1 LSSADFVSADRLRF
15 FALTISPD
23 DGLPEEALF
32 CFRAWEA
39 VFFRIVLLDQ
49 LEIR

>member
-1 LSSADFVSADRLRF
+1 VRF
-15 FALTISPD
+15 LALTISP
-23 DGLPEEALF
+23 GCWREQACF
-32 CFRAWEA
+32 GFRAWEA